1 MRPGTKNL
9 VLITLIS
16 LILLI
21 SLTGCSQANSTTTQS
36 GNTATPAQTS
46 KTSAGTRTIT
56 LLDGSSITVPAEAK
70 RVACL
75 FGPAYEKVV
84 LLGSEDKII
93 ADGDFHINGWP
104 WSNVIYKKL
113 NTVPGVPNAHADLN
127 LEELVKMNPDLVF
140 YFDKPP
146 MVEQMQKMGLY
157 VVPAKASSST
167 QPPLSDT
174 KGILN
179 VYAQALGDRK
189 AIETAAKYSAYFD
202 EKLAMIT
209 AVTSKITESNRPKVY
224 FANQKLLWA
233 AAKNSDRP
241 EMINLA
247 GGICV
252 TKDLAGGGQTE
263 ITMEQLLQWNPDFI
277 LIDHAGSSGNASAE
291 EVIASLSSDVRV
303 KEISAVQKQQV
314 NISPTGVFFWDSGQQ
329 KILQMMWM
337 AKLFHPDEFKDLD
350 LKTELKSFYS
360 KFFSY
365 ELSDDQAEKILLHVN
380 P

>member
-1 MRPGTKNL
+1 MMPGIKNL
-9 VLITLIS
+9 ILLTLIS
-16 LILLI
+16 CILLLA
-21 SLTGCSQANSTTTQS
+21 LTGCSQASSNITPSA
-36 GNTATPAQTS
+36 NTAAPAQTL
-46 KTSAGTRTIT
+46 KTSTGARTIT
-56 LLDGSSITVPAEAK
+56 LLDGSNITVPAEAR

-75 FGPAYEKVV
+75 FGPAYEKVF

-113 NTVPGVPNAHADLN
+113 IAVPGVPNAHADLN

-140 YFDKPP
+140 YFDKPQ
-146 MVEQMQKMGLY
+146 MVDQMQKMGLY
-157 VVPAKASSST
+157 VVPGRASSSI
-167 QPPLSDT
+167 PPLSDT

-179 VYAQALGDRK
+179 VYAQALGDK
-189 AIETAAKYSAYFD
+189 KSIETAAKYSAYFD
-202 EKLAMIT
+202 EKLTRIT
-209 AVTSKITESNRPKVY
+209 SVTSKIPAGNRPKVY

-241 EMINLA
+241 EMIDLA

-252 TKDLAGGGQTE
+252 TRDLAGGGQTE

-277 LIDHAGSSGNASAE
+277 LIDHAGSSGNAPAE
-291 EVIASLSSDVRV
+291 EVIASLSSDTRV
-303 KEISAVQKQQV
+303 NDISAVQKQQV
-314 NISPTGVFFWDSGQQ
+314 KISPTGVFFWDSGQQ
-329 KILQMMWM
+329 KILQVMWM

-365 ELSDDQAEKILLHVN
+365 ELTDEQADKILLHVN